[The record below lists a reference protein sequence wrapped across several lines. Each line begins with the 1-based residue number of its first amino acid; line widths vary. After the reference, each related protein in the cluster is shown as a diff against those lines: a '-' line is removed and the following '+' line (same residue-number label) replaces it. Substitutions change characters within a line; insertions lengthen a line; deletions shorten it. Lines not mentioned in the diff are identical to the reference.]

1 MTELPLHL
9 HVLRRLAA
17 SERAAVDQAQ
27 LRALHCAVEGTNR
40 ALALALARA
49 EGADVEATPM
59 LDEGADSL
67 DALRAAAL
75 AANAAL
81 RAFLAPPSATP
92 PASSARDGALSAF
105 SASSAPS
112 TASRSSSAFNL
123 AALPPPTAAAPAP
136 APSGQP
142 SAGCLGGAGNQGLV
156 LPVLFVLLS
165 CALLVARV
173 AVDSSRVGGLPGGG
187 SGRDALRALPSPAPA
202 ALEWSTGACR
212 DPKWGD
218 SEVVNVTTVINPIH
232 PRVPWTYGNT
242 YGARGDRFFAIRHVL
257 DTYCDNFGRFIVTRT
272 NNRDVAASPYVLT
285 QFYWDVP
292 DTLAKAG
299 LAHTT
304 PVYFFIDT
312 NMEGALAHWLGESGA
327 FLPLWEGLRA
337 QFPALKLMLPPAPK
351 SFKWETLALYGIGAE
366 HVIFGPPFPHPCS
379 NLVLFPP
386 LILYNQWDTDLAM
399 VRRVWGTQ
407 AEFFRRASGLGRCA
421 PGRRAAPRLLL
432 MPRGSKENFAQN
444 EASQAG
450 ARRNESEEGVLW
462 ARAQAELGASV
473 FSTDAAPDLPT
484 QVRAVDGASCIVLIY
499 GSAMFFNEALAR
511 NATVI
516 ALGDL
521 GHHDIMNTFRAI
533 HDYAQAFNRVII
545 VPKPYTA
552 EQVLALARAAMGSA
566 AQGAGTFP
574 LDLPCE

>member
-1 MTELPLHL
+1 MTEVPLHL

-17 SERAAVDQAQ
+17 SERPAVDQAQ
-27 LRALHCAVEGTNR
+27 LRALHSAVEQTNR

-59 LDEGADSL
+59 LAEGAGEL

-81 RAFLAPPSATP
+81 RAFLALPSATP
-92 PASSARDGALSAF
+92 PGSARDGGAF
-105 SASSAPS
+105 SASSAS
-112 TASRSSSAFNL
+112 SAASRSSSASNL
-123 AALPPPTAAAPAP
+123 AALPSPAAAAAAPAA
-136 APSGQP
+136 APGGPPP

-173 AVDSSRVGGLPGGG
+173 AVDSSRVGGLPVGG

-202 ALEWSTGACR
+202 ALEWSSGVCR

-232 PRVPWTYGNT
+232 PKVPWTYGNT

-299 LAHTT
+299 LTHTT

-327 FLPLWEGLRA
+327 FLPLWENLRA
-337 QFPALKLMLPPAPK
+337 QFPALKLMLPPYPK

-366 HVIFGPPFPHPCS
+366 HVVFGPPFPHPCS

-432 MPRGSKENFAQN
+432 MPRGSKENFALN
-444 EASQAG
+444 DKIA
-450 ARRNESEEGVLW
+450 ARRNESEEEVLW

-533 HDYAQAFNRVII
+533 HDYAQTFNRVII
-545 VPKPYTA
+545 VPKPYSA
-552 EQVLALARAAMGSA
+552 EQVLALARVAMGSA
-566 AQGAGTFP
+566 GQGAGTFP